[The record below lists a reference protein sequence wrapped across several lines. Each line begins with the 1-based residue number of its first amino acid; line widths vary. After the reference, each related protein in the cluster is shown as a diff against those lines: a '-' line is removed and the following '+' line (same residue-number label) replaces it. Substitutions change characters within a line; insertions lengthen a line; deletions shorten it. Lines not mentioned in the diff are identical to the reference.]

1 MVRREGFKLLHKKM
15 QKLDPTEQESY
26 KCLKMEQS
34 GEIKTKVVYERVK
47 GKVKRRMKLWTQLE
61 LNDAKSSNQYKRHPR
76 ASFPNKSMQ
85 IYKK

>member
-1 MVRREGFKLLHKKM
+1 MVRREGFDLLHKKM
-15 QKLDPTEQESY
+15 QKLDPAKQESY
-26 KCLKMEQS
+26 KCLEMEQS

-47 GKVKRRMKLWTQLE
+47 GKVKRSIKLWTQLE
-61 LNDAKSSNQYKRHPR
+61 LDDAKSNNHYKSHPR